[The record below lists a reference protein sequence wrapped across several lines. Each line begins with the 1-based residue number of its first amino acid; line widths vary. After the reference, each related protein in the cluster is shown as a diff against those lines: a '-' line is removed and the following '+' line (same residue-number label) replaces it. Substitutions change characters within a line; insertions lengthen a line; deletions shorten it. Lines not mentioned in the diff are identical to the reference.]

1 MCFVVEFF
9 VEIVVVEHFDTLE
22 YSVADV
28 DAFEVGEVGLG
39 LGYFETNVQIAIHYD
54 CFVNLGF

>member
-39 LGYFETNVQIAIHYD
+39 LGYFETNV
-54 CFVNLGF
+54 